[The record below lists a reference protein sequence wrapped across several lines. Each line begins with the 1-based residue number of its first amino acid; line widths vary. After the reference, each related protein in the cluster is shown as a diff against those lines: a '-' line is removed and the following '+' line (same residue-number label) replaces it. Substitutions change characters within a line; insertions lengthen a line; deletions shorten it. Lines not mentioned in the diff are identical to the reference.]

1 MKTAL
6 CVEKMI
12 EFYNGDPREINHF
25 LKVFSFAQTIGR
37 LEGLDERTQ
46 EILEVSAIV
55 HDIACPLCREKYG
68 HVDGKLQEKEGAPLA
83 ISFLSSLDYEKKL
96 IDRVSYLVGHHH
108 SYHNVDGIDHQIL
121 LEADFL
127 VNAFESKYSQEQLSH
142 GFKNIFKTKSGKKF
156 FTEIYPIG
164 SSQDEGSAEVK

>member
-6 CVEKMI
+6 CIEKMI
-12 EFYNGDPREINHF
+12 EFYNGDLREINHF
-25 LKVFSFAQTIGR
+25 LKVFSFAQTIGK
-37 LEGLDERTQ
+37 LEDLDEKTQ

-68 HVDGKLQEKEGAPLA
+68 HADGKLQEKEGMPLA
-83 ISFLSSLDYEKKL
+83 ISFLSSLNYEKTL

-108 SYHNVDGIDHQIL
+108 SYDNVDGSDHQIL

-127 VNAFESKYSQEQLSH
+127 VNAFESNYSEEQLYH
-142 GFKNIFKTKSGKKF
+142 GFKKIFKTRSGKQLFLKM
-156 FTEIYPIG
+156 YPIR
-164 SSQDEGSAEVK
+164 SLLDVDIA